1 MCAPCRVQ
9 EKLLTS
15 TPGEPTAP
23 ARFYTTGTRK
33 RGVDDHWWFV
43 DVAWQCQV
51 KRGKQGVS
59 DGHMA
64 HCWSR
69 VELEADTARQRR
81 YVPVVA
87 PVGSTAPPPNKLLR
101 KLRDY
106 NRAGLGDIPNTGT
119 AAPAAAARAA
129 APPRV

>member
-1 MCAPCRVQ
+1 
-9 EKLLTS
+9 
-15 TPGEPTAP
+15 
-23 ARFYTTGTRK
+23 
-33 RGVDDHWWFV
+33 
-43 DVAWQCQV
+43 
-51 KRGKQGVS
+51 
-59 DGHMA
+59 MA

-87 PVGSTAPPPNKLLR
+87 AVGSTAPPPNKLLR

-129 APPRV
+129 ARRASEEEEEEEEEKEEEEEEEEEEERKEEGALKISLQLFCRSYFVGAIS

>member
-1 MCAPCRVQ
+1 
-9 EKLLTS
+9 
-15 TPGEPTAP
+15 
-23 ARFYTTGTRK
+23 
-33 RGVDDHWWFV
+33 
-43 DVAWQCQV
+43 
-51 KRGKQGVS
+51 
-59 DGHMA
+59 MA

-87 PVGSTAPPPNKLLR
+87 AVGSTAPPPNKLLR

-129 APPRV
+129 ARRASEEEEEEEQDPPVRWVSKYLLSKCRACRHDVAGCRQDVAKMSRAGRGLLRLRRG